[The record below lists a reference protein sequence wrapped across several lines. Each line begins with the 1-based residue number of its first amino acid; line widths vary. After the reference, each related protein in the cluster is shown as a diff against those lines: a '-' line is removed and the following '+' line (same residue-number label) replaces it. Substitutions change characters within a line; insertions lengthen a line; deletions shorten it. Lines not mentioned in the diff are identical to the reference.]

1 MIALENNGPGIG
13 DKLQFAALPEIIFD
27 NTGEKVLDLCDCWI
41 YDHNPYVVRG
51 SQKYSE
57 KIDLWS
63 VQFPAEKFLSTSE
76 KFFKHKS
83 FERLGFHNFKINL
96 RHPRIYKFEDSE
108 IKPDRI
114 TVHTTGQS
122 EGGTLSD
129 STIDHIAQ
137 TYKNFEIIQIGG
149 PQDKK
154 TPFINKL
161 GLNMWDT
168 AKLISSSS
176 ILIGVNSGAGM
187 WIANCYTR
195 VNKKIVLNRNDM
207 STISP
212 LNENTGWLDFNIQY
226 FNQTENDIGTT
237 FSYKKI

>member
-1 MIALENNGPGIG
+1 
-13 DKLQFAALPEIIFD
+13 
-27 NTGEKVLDLCDCWI
+27 
-41 YDHNPYVVRG
+41 
-51 SQKYSE
+51 
-57 KIDLWS
+57 
-63 VQFPAEKFLSTSE
+63 
-76 KFFKHKS
+76 
-83 FERLGFHNFKINL
+83 
-96 RHPRIYKFEDSE
+96 
-108 IKPDRI
+108 
-114 TVHTTGQS
+114 
-122 EGGTLSD
+122 
-129 STIDHIAQ
+129 
-137 TYKNFEIIQIGG
+137 
-149 PQDKK
+149 
-154 TPFINKL
+154 
-161 GLNMWDT
+161 MWDT